1 MEIRNNDLYEMGA
14 TIVNI
19 DTENMRIVFTTSA
32 KSDEDIEQACKEA
45 VSKSLARGISDAIEA
60 GKVNPI
66 EGMLFGLSRVKDE
79 YESAEV
85 SVVKPSIKSII
96 TFVNAIYRAT
106 KSGRMNWIDAYEKDV
121 CPLPK
126 EDKDYIYKL
135 TNNK

>member
-126 EDKDYIYKL
+126 EVKDYIYKL
-135 TNNK
+135 TNGK

>member
-1 MEIRNNDLYEMGA
+1 MEIKNNLEYTLGT

-19 DTENMRIVFTTSA
+19 ETKNMGIVFTTGVQ
-32 KSDEDIEQACKEA
+32 SDEDIEQACKEA
-45 VSKSLARGISDAIEA
+45 VSKSLARGISGAIEA

-79 YESAEV
+79 YESAKV
-85 SVVKPSIKSII
+85 SVVKPSIQSII

-106 KSGRMNWIDAYEKDV
+106 KSGKMNWIDAYEKDV

-126 EDKDYIYKL
+126 EVKDYIYKL

>member
-85 SVVKPSIKSII
+85 SVVKPSIQSII

-126 EDKDYIYKL
+126 EVKDYIYKL
-135 TNNK
+135 TNGK